1 MSACWQPIDV
11 LLCAWVCCDSTSS
24 ELPQV
29 IPTEIGKMVSMNN
42 GGGLGLAL
50 VPMAAQK
57 LGPQETSRP
66 ILWYGF
72 FKNVTS
78 D

>member
-1 MSACWQPIDV
+1 M
-11 LLCAWVCCDSTSS
+11 
-24 ELPQV
+24 